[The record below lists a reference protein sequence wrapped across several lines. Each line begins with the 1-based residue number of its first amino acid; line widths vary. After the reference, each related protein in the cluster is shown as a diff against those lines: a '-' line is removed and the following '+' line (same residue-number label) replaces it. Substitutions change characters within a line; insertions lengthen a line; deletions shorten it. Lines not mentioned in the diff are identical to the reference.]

1 MAYVNQGFEF
11 EVTDFNNIFTLYET
25 GNWEL
30 LPVYV
35 SLTVAQSLLL
45 SRSYRTLNHYQGF
58 VKYAAEVSGLSD
70 DALLMRAR
78 YQNFP

>member
-1 MAYVNQGFEF
+1 MAYVNQDFEF

-35 SLTVAQSLLL
+35 SLTVA
-45 SRSYRTLNHYQGF
+45 HYCCPDRI
-58 VKYAAEVSGLSD
+58 EH
-70 DALLMRAR
+70 
-78 YQNFP
+78 